1 MESDDVITVGELDRR
16 LRRAVEVASDDFWIE
31 GEVASL
37 KRAPSGHVYFTLKDE
52 REDAVIDCVMY
63 RFDAQRARRVL
74 TEGARLQLKGRATVW
89 APRGRLQ
96 LVGSLA
102 RLAGRGELL
111 VALEKLKEQLAKEGL
126 FDPARK
132 RALPTA
138 PRVVGVVTSGSG
150 AAFHDI
156 RTVAFRRGG
165 LTLVLSPALVQ
176 GDAAAPSIVAALD
189 LLERYPGLDALIVGR
204 GGGSA
209 EDLMAF
215 NDERV
220 VRRIARCR
228 VPVVSAV
235 GHEIDITLTDLA
247 ADVRAA
253 TPSQAAELLVP
264 DRLAQREALVSCER
278 RLLRAQVG
286 FLAAVHARLARLS
299 HRVSDPRFV
308 IAARQQEL
316 DELSERMALTTR
328 QRVVRL
334 GRVHGDLLQRLAHRH
349 PERVLA
355 RARGQL
361 AQLSGRLA
369 AAAQVQLNQR
379 RRALGMRAAQLD
391 ALSPLAVL
399 GRGYAI
405 ALHDGLPVLSS
416 QELAPGDQVQVRVA
430 HGAFR
435 ARVTQIEAP
444 RPAGEVAELALTD
457 EAPVS
462 EVRS

>member
-286 FLAAVHARLARLS
+286 FLAAVHARLARLT

-444 RPAGEVAELALTD
+444 RPAGEAAELALTD

>member
-16 LRRAVEVASDDFWIE
+16 LRRAVEVASDDHWIE
-31 GEVASL
+31 GEIASL

-63 RFDAQRARRVL
+63 RFDAQRSRRVL
-74 TEGARLQLKGRATVW
+74 LEGARVQLKGRATVW

-96 LVGSLA
+96 LVGTLA

-111 VALEKLKEQLAKEGL
+111 LALEKLKEQLAKEGL
-126 FDPARK
+126 FDAQRK
-132 RALPTA
+132 RPLPA
-138 PRVVGVVTSGSG
+138 SPRVVGVVTSGAG

-156 RTVAFRRGG
+156 RTVAFRRAS
-165 LTLVLSPALVQ
+165 LTLVLAPALVQ
-176 GDAAAPSIVAALD
+176 GEAAAASLVAALD
-189 LLERYPGLDALIVGR
+189 LLERYPGLDALIIGR
-204 GGGSA
+204 GGGSG

-220 VRRIARCR
+220 VRRVARCK

-235 GHEIDITLTDLA
+235 GHEVDVSLTDLV

-264 DRLAQREALVSCER
+264 DTEAQRQTLRRFQRHLV
-278 RLLRAQVG
+278 RAQVA
-286 FLAAVHARLARLS
+286 LLSDARARLS
-299 HRVSDPRFV
+299 RVAARVTDPRFV
-308 IAARQQEL
+308 IVERQQEL
-316 DELSERMALTTR
+316 DELVERMSRVTR
-328 QRVVRL
+328 LRLQRYRREQHEL
-334 GRVHGDLLQRLAHRH
+334 ARRLAHRH

-361 AQLSGRLA
+361 GLLSGRLLA
-369 AAAQVQLNQR
+369 AVRQQLALR
-379 RRALGMRAAQLD
+379 RKIFGNSVAQLD

-405 ALHDGLPVLSS
+405 ATRDGIAVLSS
-416 QELAPGDQVQVRVA
+416 QELTPGDVVQVRVA
-430 HGAFR
+430 HGGFR
-435 ARVTQIEAP
+435 AKVTRVEAAAEE
-444 RPAGEVAELALTD
+444 PA
-457 EAPVS
+457 PIS

>member
-52 REDAVIDCVMY
+52 REDAVIECVMY
-63 RFDAQRARRVL
+63 RFDAQRALRVL
-74 TEGARLQLKGRATVW
+74 TEGARLQLRGKATVW

-96 LVGSLA
+96 LVGTLA

-111 VALEKLKEQLAKEGL
+111 VALEKLKEQLTKEGL
-126 FDPARK
+126 FDAARK
-132 RALPTA
+132 RPLPTA
-138 PRVVGVVTSGSG
+138 PRIIGVVTSGAG

-165 LTLVLSPALVQ
+165 LKLVLAPALVQ
-176 GDAAAPSIVAALD
+176 GESAAPSIVAALD

-204 GGGSA
+204 GGGSG

-220 VRRIARCR
+220 VRRIARCK

-264 DRLAQREALVSCER
+264 DRGAQREALVSCER
-278 RLLRAQVG
+278 RLLRAEVA
-286 FLAAVHARLARLS
+286 FLAAVHARLSRLT

-316 DELSERMALTTR
+316 DELRERMARVTR

-334 GRVHGDLLQRLAHRH
+334 GRARGDLMQRLAHRH

-361 AQLSGRLA
+361 EQLSSRLSA
-369 AAAQVQLNQR
+369 AVRLQLTQR
-379 RRALGMRAAQLD
+379 REAFGTRAAQLH

-405 ALHDGLPVLSS
+405 ALRQGLPVLSS

-435 ARVTQIEAP
+435 ARVTQIEGP
-444 RPAGEVAELALTD
+444 RLAGDSAEASMTD

>member
-16 LRRAVEVASDDFWIE
+16 LRRAVEVASEELWIE

-37 KRAPSGHVYFTLKDE
+37 KHAPSGHVYFVLKDE
-52 REDAVIDCVMY
+52 REEAVIDCVMY

-96 LVGSLA
+96 LVATLA

-111 VALEKLKEQLAKEGL
+111 LALEELKERLAKEGL
-126 FDPARK
+126 FEPARK
-132 RALPTA
+132 RALPA
-138 PRVVGVVTSGSG
+138 SPRVVGVVTSGSG

-156 RTVAFRRGG
+156 RSVAFRRGG

-176 GDAAAPSIVAALD
+176 GEQAAQSIVFALD

-204 GGGSA
+204 GGGSG
-209 EDLMAF
+209 EDLMVF

-235 GHEIDITLTDLA
+235 GHEVDVTLTDLV

-264 DRLAQREALVSCER
+264 DRAAQAD
-278 RLLRAQVG
+278 
-286 FLAAVHARLARLS
+286 RLARARQHLFRAQLS
-299 HRVSDPRFV
+299 LLSTARARLSRASARISDPRFV
-308 IAARQQEL
+308 IASRSQEL
-316 DELSERMALTTR
+316 AELIERLTRSLRLRLAQERRR
-328 QRVVRL
+328 QHEL
-334 GRVHGDLLQRLAHRH
+334 EQRLAHRH

-355 RARGQL
+355 RARGEL
-361 AQLSGRLA
+361 GLLSSRLA
-369 AAAQVQLNQR
+369 TATRLALARR
-379 RRALGMRAAQLD
+379 RRAFAARAAELD

-405 ALHDGLPVLSS
+405 ATRDGIAVLSS
-416 QELAPGDQVQVRVA
+416 QELGPGDVVDVRVA

-435 ARVTQIEAP
+435 ARVTQVAQPAP
-444 RPAGEVAELALTD
+444 ESALL
-457 EAPVS
+457 
-462 EVRS
+462 RSPREGRS

>member
-52 REDAVIDCVMY
+52 REDAVIECVMY

-74 TEGARLQLKGRATVW
+74 NEGARLQLKGKATVW

-96 LVGSLA
+96 LVATLA

-126 FDPARK
+126 FDAARK
-132 RALPTA
+132 RSLPTA
-138 PRVVGVVTSGSG
+138 PRVVGVVTSGAG

-176 GDAAAPSIVAALD
+176 GEAAATSIVAALD

-228 VPVVSAV
+228 VPVISAV
-235 GHEIDITLTDLA
+235 GHEIDVTLTDLA

-278 RLLRAQVG
+278 RLLRAQVA
-286 FLAAVHARLARLS
+286 FLAAIHARLSRLT

-316 DELSERMALTTR
+316 DELAERMARVMR

-334 GRVHGDLLQRLAHRH
+334 GRAHGDLMQRLAHRH

-361 AQLSGRLA
+361 GQLSGRLA
-369 AAAQVQLNQR
+369 AAARLQLSQR
-379 RRALGMRAAQLD
+379 RKAFGMRAAQLD

-405 ALHDGLPVLSS
+405 ALRDGLPVLSS
-416 QELAPGDQVQVRVA
+416 QELAPGDQVRVRVA

-444 RPAGEVAELALTD
+444 RPAGESEPSVTD